1 MTTPR
6 KTPAKRTT
14 RKTPTTAA
22 RTPAKRT
29 TKTASSKP
37 PAKQPAKSTA
47 PAARAKLATARG
59 FVGSVEAALGA
70 LPLGTG
76 DTAAAH
82 LARAYAAALD
92 RPRLVAD
99 RDEALDRVGPKLL
112 AALAA
117 LGGTPAARHRMT
129 GRPHTPPG
137 GDTEDAPPTPPG
149 SSTPGL
155 DELRRVHGRG

>member
-37 PAKQPAKSTA
+37 AKSTA
-47 PAARAKLATARG
+47 PAARAKLATAAG

-70 LPLGTG
+70 LPLGPG
-76 DTAAAH
+76 DAAASH

-99 RDEALDRVGPKLL
+99 RDETLDRVGPKLL

-129 GRPHTPPG
+129 GRAHTPLG
-137 GDTEDAPPTPPG
+137 GDTEDAPPPPPG

-155 DELRRVHGRG
+155 DELRRAHGRG

>member
-14 RKTPTTAA
+14 RKSTPPPAA

-29 TKTASSKP
+29 AKAAPSK
-37 PAKQPAKSTA
+37 PAKSAA

-70 LPLGTG
+70 LPIGPG
-76 DTAAAH
+76 DAAAAH

-112 AALAA
+112 SALAA

-137 GDTEDAPPTPPG
+137 GNTEDAPPPPPG

-155 DELRRVHGRG
+155 DELRRAHGRG

>member
-14 RKTPTTAA
+14 KTPAP

-29 TKTASSKP
+29 PAKKAPP
-37 PAKQPAKSTA
+37 PAKTTA
-47 PAARAKLATARG
+47 PAARARLATAAG

-70 LPLGTG
+70 LPLGPG
-76 DTAAAH
+76 DAAASH

-92 RPRLVAD
+92 RPRRVAD
-99 RDEALDRVGPKLL
+99 RDETLDRVGPKLL

-137 GDTEDAPPTPPG
+137 GDTDDAPPPPPG

-155 DELRRVHGRG
+155 DELRRAHGRG